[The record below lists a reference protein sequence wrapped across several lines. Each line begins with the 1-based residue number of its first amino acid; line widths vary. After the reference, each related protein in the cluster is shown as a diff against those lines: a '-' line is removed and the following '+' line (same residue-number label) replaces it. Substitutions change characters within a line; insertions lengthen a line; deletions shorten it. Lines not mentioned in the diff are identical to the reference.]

1 MSDERSSPRRKAGR
15 DDVIGR
21 AFWRSLMVFVLLG
34 IVVAIGVTTYRYLGI
49 EPEREADESAV
60 ELPSGPS
67 AVDRSVEVP
76 MPFAEV
82 SKAWGIDFVH
92 DSGATGE
99 KLMPETL
106 GGGVSIADLDG
117 DERPDLIFVDGS
129 QPVDA
134 VAPAYPM
141 LVIYRN
147 VVSDSGEPVFVR
159 QVSVPDLP
167 GYGMGTSVGDV
178 DGDGDLD
185 LYVTVLGQDRLLLN
199 QSADGEIVLVD
210 ATEAWR
216 IPVESGWGTAAGFAD
231 LDGDQ
236 DLDLVGLEYIA
247 WTPEIDRE
255 VDFRLDGIGRAYGPP
270 TGFKG
275 TRPILLVNEGDGF
288 RSVAEERG
296 LIQMNSATGQPVGKG
311 LGLGIV
317 DLDADGDLDLVGAND
332 TTANAAWIND
342 GAGHFTE
349 SGMQM
354 GIAFD
359 RNGMATGAM
368 GIDTSNYRGDGMLAV
383 AIGNFANEPTSLYVH
398 RPGFPGFVDEGVLEG
413 IAADTRPSL
422 TFGLLF
428 ADLDLDGREDLIQ
441 ANGHLEDD
449 IAIVQPSQAYRQPAQ
464 VFRNVSDPAGG
475 GRAFARVPSDQLGEL
490 VTPVVGRGL
499 ASGDLDLDGDLD
511 LVITQID
518 GPPLVLRNDTH
529 AEPPSLR
536 VRLRGRAP
544 NVQAIGAKVV
554 ATVGDRRCIR
564 TVMPTR
570 SYLSQVEEALL
581 FAVPEAGRIDRI
593 EIRWPDGTT
602 SMQDGPFEGPDV
614 TFTQP

>member
-1 MSDERSSPRRKAGR
+1 M
-15 DDVIGR
+15 
-21 AFWRSLMVFVLLG
+21 
-34 IVVAIGVTTYRYLGI
+34 
-49 EPEREADESAV
+49 
-60 ELPSGPS
+60 
-67 AVDRSVEVP
+67 
-76 MPFAEV
+76 
-82 SKAWGIDFVH
+82 
-92 DSGATGE
+92 
-99 KLMPETL
+99 
-106 GGGVSIADLDG
+106 
-117 DERPDLIFVDGS
+117 
-129 QPVDA
+129 
-134 VAPAYPM
+134 
-141 LVIYRN
+141 
-147 VVSDSGEPVFVR
+147 
-159 QVSVPDLP
+159 
-167 GYGMGTSVGDV
+167 
-178 DGDGDLD
+178 
-185 LYVTVLGQDRLLLN
+185 
-199 QSADGEIVLVD
+199 
-210 ATEAWR
+210 
-216 IPVESGWGTAAGFAD
+216 
-231 LDGDQ
+231 
-236 DLDLVGLEYIA
+236 
-247 WTPEIDRE
+247 
-255 VDFRLDGIGRAYGPP
+255 DFRLDGIGRAYGPP

-296 LIQMNSATGQPVGKG
+296 LIQMNSATGEPVGKG

-342 GAGHFTE
+342 GTGHFTE

-441 ANGHLEDD
+441 ANGHLEDE
-449 IAIVQPSQAYRQPAQ
+449 IAIVQPSQAYRQSAQ
-464 VFRNVSDPAGG
+464 VFRNVSGPAGG

-536 VRLRGRAP
+536 VRLLGRSP
-544 NVQAIGAKVV
+544 NVQAIGATVV
-554 ATVGDRRCIR
+554 ATAGDRRCIR
-564 TVMPTR
+564 TIMPTR

-581 FAVPEAGRIDRI
+581 FAVPQDGGIDRI
-593 EIRWPDGTT
+593 EVRWPDGTT
-602 SMQDGPFEGPDV
+602 SMQDGPFEGRDV
-614 TFTQP
+614 IFTQP